1 MAWRF
6 ALLIAPP
13 VLILCISHHRI
24 ALVLALLETALLEV
38 LLGQLLLESFIL
50 LLDSLLPSLNHMPEL
65 GSLLPSLFCLIL
77 LLLRLPHLP
86 LFGEL
91 LMSILNYL
99 VHVLCS
105 LSYHLHEV
113 SPFQLVLSARLLLH
127 SVSLNLPLL
136 NLDLLQLVRD
146 VLLLFLV
153 LTEESRLFYLQL
165 ALFSDLTDAH
175 LLFLLPPLHLFEL
188 LVLFSQLDH
197 AFLPLAVHPRLLL
210 FKLLLHGHLG
220 LMLPLLL
227 LDERRLPFLL
237 SLDLCDL
244 LLDVFLL
251 FLALEVLHLHLKLV
265 SDELI
270 GFPGVPASLLPV
282 VHADFLTLDHLLV
295 QQVHLL
301 PCYAVVV
308 LLLLLL

>member
-1 MAWRF
+1 M
-6 ALLIAPP
+6 
-13 VLILCISHHRI
+13 
-24 ALVLALLETALLEV
+24 
-38 LLGQLLLESFIL
+38 
-50 LLDSLLPSLNHMPEL
+50 
-65 GSLLPSLFCLIL
+65 
-77 LLLRLPHLP
+77 
-86 LFGEL
+86 
-91 LMSILNYL
+91 
-99 VHVLCS
+99 
-105 LSYHLHEV
+105 
-113 SPFQLVLSARLLLH
+113 
-127 SVSLNLPLL
+127 LNLHLFE
-136 NLDLLQLVRD
+136 LVRD

-153 LTEESRLFYLQL
+153 LSEKSRLFYFQL

-175 LLFLLPPLHLFEL
+175 LLLLLLPLHLFEL

-197 AFLPLAVHPRLLL
+197 ALLPLAVHPRLLL

-237 SLDLCDL
+237 PLDLCDL

-251 FLALEVLHLHLKLV
+251 FLAFEVLHLHLKLV

-301 PCYAVVV
+301 AGYAVVV
-308 LLLLLL
+308 LLLLLLQLL

>member
-1 MAWRF
+1 MAWRL

-13 VLILCISHHRI
+13 ILILCVSHHRI
-24 ALVLALLETALLEV
+24 ALVLALLEAALLEV
-38 LLGQLLLESFIL
+38 LLRQLLLKSFIL
-50 LLDSLLPSLNHMPEL
+50 LLDSLLSSLNHMPEL

-91 LMSILNYL
+91 LMSILDYL

-113 SPFQLVLSARLLLH
+113 SPLQLVLSARLLLY
-127 SVSLNLPLL
+127 SIGLNLPLL
-136 NLDLLQLVRD
+136 NLDLLELVRD

-188 LVLFSQLDH
+188 LVLFSQLHH
-197 AFLPLAVHPRLLL
+197 ALLPLAVHARLLL

-220 LMLPLLL
+220 LVLPLLL
-227 LDERRLPFLL
+227 LDEGRLLFLL
-237 SLDLCDL
+237 SLDLRDL

-251 FLALEVLHLHLKLV
+251 FLALEVLHLHLELV

-295 QQVHLL
+295 
-301 PCYAVVV
+301 
-308 LLLLLL
+308 